1 MNSSTTACSA
11 ADVARCQQ
19 MLAHAWM
26 VRTFVKHSPEV
37 EEFPE
42 LMEIVRSVF
51 DLSRALET
59 QVDDPLAYFKML
71 HKKLSD
77 LEQASQ
83 KFANDAPLASTHTN
97 FQQAVISIATCV
109 ADLRDTLT
117 RNYTPPAP
125 PPSRKPGAPAR
136 PSQTSLPESSIPEPL
151 VADLGFDVE
160 VEVQEEVLE

>member
-1 MNSSTTACSA
+1 MNPTPSA
-11 ADVARCQQ
+11 TDVARCQKL
-19 MLAHAWM
+19 LAHAWM

-42 LMEIVRSVF
+42 LMGIVRSVF

-59 QVDDPLAYFKML
+59 QVDDPPAYFKML

-77 LEQASQ
+77 LDQASQ
-83 KFANDAPLASTHTN
+83 KFAHDAPLASTHTN
-97 FQQAVISIATCV
+97 FQQAVVSIATCV
-109 ADLRDTLT
+109 ADLREILS

-136 PSQTSLPESSIPEPL
+136 PTLAPAPELPLSNT
-151 VADLGFDVE
+151 GFDVE

>member
-1 MNSSTTACSA
+1 MNQSA
-11 ADVARCQQ
+11 SATDVHRCQQ
-19 MLAHAWM
+19 LLAHAWM

-42 LMEIVRSVF
+42 LMGIVRSVF

-59 QVDDPLAYFKML
+59 QVEDPPAYFKML

-77 LEQASQ
+77 LAQASQ
-83 KFANDAPLASTHTN
+83 KFAQDAPLASTHTN
-97 FQQAVISIATCV
+97 FQQAVVSIATCV
-109 ADLRDTLT
+109 ADLQDTLN

-125 PPSRKPGAPAR
+125 PPARKPGAPAR
-136 PSQTSLPESSIPEPL
+136 PSQISPPESSVPEPL
-151 VADLGFDVE
+151 VPDLGFDVE

>member
-1 MNSSTTACSA
+1 MNSTNATSA
-11 ADVARCQQ
+11 ATDVARCQQ
-19 MLAHAWM
+19 LLAHAWM

-42 LMEIVRSVF
+42 LMGIVRSVF

-59 QVDDPLAYFKML
+59 QVDDPPAYFQML
-71 HKKLSD
+71 YKKLSD
-77 LEQASQ
+77 LEQASR
-83 KFANDAPLASTHTN
+83 KFAHDAPLASTHTN
-97 FQQAVISIATCV
+97 FQQAVVSIATCV
-109 ADLRDTLT
+109 ADLREILT

-136 PSQTSLPESSIPEPL
+136 PTLPPAHEQPVS
-151 VADLGFDVE
+151 DLGFDVE

>member
-1 MNSSTTACSA
+1 MNSSTTACST

-19 MLAHAWM
+19 LLAHAWM

-37 EEFPE
+37 EDFPE
-42 LMEIVRSVF
+42 LMGIVRSVF

-59 QVDDPLAYFKML
+59 QVDDPLDYFKML
-71 HKKLSD
+71 SKKLSD
-77 LEQASQ
+77 LEQASR
-83 KFANDAPLASTHTN
+83 KFAHDAPLASTHTN
-97 FQQAVISIATCV
+97 FQQAVVSIAACV
-109 ADLRDTLT
+109 ADLREILT

-136 PSQTSLPESSIPEPL
+136 PSQSSSPESSVTETL
-151 VADLGFDVE
+151 VPDLGFDVE